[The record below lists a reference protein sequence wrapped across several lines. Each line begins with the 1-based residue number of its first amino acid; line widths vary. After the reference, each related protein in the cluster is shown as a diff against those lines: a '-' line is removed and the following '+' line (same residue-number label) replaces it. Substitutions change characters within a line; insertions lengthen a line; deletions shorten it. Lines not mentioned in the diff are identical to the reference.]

1 MKLKVY
7 TWESESFRYGDS
19 EGVKVWR
26 YVSKGLRD
34 LEYDKE
40 IHSMR
45 NIPDLTEYEPECFED
60 SIHKWAY
67 DFHKK
72 DDTLEIHESEPGEL
86 LNQLIIEAHK
96 DKINKL
102 LK

>member
-1 MKLKVY
+1 MKIKVY

-26 YVSKGLRD
+26 YVSKELRD

-40 IHSMR
+40 IQAMR

-67 DFHKK
+67 DYRKK
-72 DDTLEIHESEPGEL
+72 DDTVEIIESEPGEL
-86 LNQLIIEAHK
+86 LKELIIDSRK

-102 LK
+102 IK